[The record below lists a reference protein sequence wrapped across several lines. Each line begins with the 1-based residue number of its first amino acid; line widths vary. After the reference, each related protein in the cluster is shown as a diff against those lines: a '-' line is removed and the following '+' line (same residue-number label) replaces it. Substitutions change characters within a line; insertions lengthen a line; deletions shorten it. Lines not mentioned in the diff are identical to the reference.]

1 LAGHLDHAVVHAR
14 AVGDVGPDAARMHA
28 TGRYPAIGDV
38 QFLTQGFGEAAYRIL
53 RGVVAAHARLGEQP
67 EHAGDV
73 DDMPGAAGLQVG
85 QEGLAAMHDAP
96 EVDVHDPVVIIQRV
110 AFDGSSHRHPGVV
123 DDQIHPAVVDHYL
136 VGPLPH
142 GLEIGHI

>member
-1 LAGHLDHAVVHAR
+1 
-14 AVGDVGPDAARMHA
+14 
-28 TGRYPAIGDV
+28 
-38 QFLTQGFGEAAYRIL
+38 
-53 RGVVAAHARLGEQP
+53 HARLGEQP

-85 QEGLAAMHDAP
+85 QEGLAAMHHAP

-142 GLEIGHI
+142 GLEIGHIDTLVADLYLEAANQFQGFGQSLLVHVAQGQLTAL